1 MDGGGLRKRVRQFIV
16 ALYVLACLGC
26 AAMVIGPAL
35 NDRTIDANPGRAL
48 AEVTDVGWRRT
59 TVDYQD
65 AEGIFHSPPGGV
77 AYPGGLQE
85 GQRVWVTYAVDDP
98 DLVKVE
104 GREWT
109 LALTP
114 AISSWLVCT
123 VVAGL
128 LWWLAGTVGAGRRR
142 GGQADRADRGD
153 PGSGNSAG
161 ETVHRDFS

>member
-1 MDGGGLRKRVRQFIV
+1 MDSGGLRKRVRQFIV
-16 ALYVLACLGC
+16 ALYTLACLGC

-35 NDRTIDANPGRAL
+35 NDRTIAADPGRAL
-48 AEVTDVGWRRT
+48 AEVTGVGWRRT
-59 TVDYQD
+59 AVDYQD

-98 DLVKVE
+98 ALVKIE
-104 GREWT
+104 GRGWT

-114 AISSWLVCT
+114 AASSWLVCT

-128 LWWLAGTVGAGRRR
+128 LWWLAGSVGNRRQRQARVGRGPR
-142 GGQADRADRGD
+142 G
-153 PGSGNSAG
+153 
-161 ETVHRDFS
+161 